1 MSLYEKWL
9 RLWADKPVLD
19 LVDLIDNNP
28 ELIQKIDYDFYNIGT
43 ISICIGGSSIS
54 TMVAGQIYYW
64 CNNKLIR
71 RALTRALVK
80 QQVPS
85 NNKEN

>member
-1 MSLYEKWL
+1 MGLYEKWL

-28 ELIQKIDYDFYNIGT
+28 ELVKKINYDFYYFGT
-43 ISICIGGSSIS
+43 MSICVGGSSMS
-54 TMVAGQIYYW
+54 TMVAGHIYYW

-71 RALTRALVK
+71 RALARALVK

>member
-19 LVDLIDNNP
+19 LVELIDNNP
-28 ELIQKIDYDFYNIGT
+28 ELVQKINYDFYFIGT
-43 ISICIGGSSIS
+43 MSICVGGSSMS

-71 RALTRALVK
+71 RALARALVK
-80 QQVPS
+80 QQRPS

>member
-1 MSLYEKWL
+1 MGLHEKWL

-28 ELIQKIDYDFYNIGT
+28 ELVQKINYDFYYIGT
-43 ISICIGGSSIS
+43 MSIYVGGSSMS

-64 CNNKLIR
+64 CNNK
-71 RALTRALVK
+71 
-80 QQVPS
+80 
-85 NNKEN
+85 EN